1 MKLERLGQG
10 AHIGLEAV
18 VVFCFFFKEHRR
30 KWERKRTKQTE
41 T

>member
-18 VVFCFFFKEHRR
+18 VVFFFFKEHRR